1 MLLRHECHK
10 LSVEMLS
17 PHHTKGELLT
27 REEYKKSSAKET
39 SNLIRNHLVL
49 VWLWSSIK
57 RTHDKTSRRAD
68 KRKFFGI
75 FPFFHVEC
83 KGELVETMM
92 MEAFDSQ
99 FFVFFVLLLTT
110 KERSSF
116 MPTMTANEK
125 TTYNGS
131 DVDNL
136 FSVVFYLQT
145 FLPL

>member
-17 PHHTKGELLT
+17 PHHTKGEFLT
-27 REEYKKSSAKET
+27 REEDKKSSAKET

-99 FFVFFVLLLTT
+99 FFCVFCVAADN
-110 KERSSF
+110 KRERSSF
-116 MPTMTANEK
+116 MPTMTGK
-125 TTYNGS
+125 FH
-131 DVDNL
+131 DNDGHQGD
-136 FSVVFYLQT
+136 SNRKKLQWQRR
-145 FLPL
+145 